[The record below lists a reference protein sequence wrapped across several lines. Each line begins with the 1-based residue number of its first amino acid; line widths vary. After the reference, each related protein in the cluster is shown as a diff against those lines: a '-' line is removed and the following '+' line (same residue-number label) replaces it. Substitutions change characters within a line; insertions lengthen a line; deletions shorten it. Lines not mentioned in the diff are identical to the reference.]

1 MPKKWSKKI
10 IRLLQNWR
18 QQISINENQ
27 HLYRGSKYKFIYRG
41 FSIFDIISKAGILSI
56 LITAITNNNVNLPIL
71 ILITIM
77 ESITTAT
84 DFITIYFDFGTL
96 SEKHFTSAREYNSL
110 SKLIDSTLALQSSD
124 RDDPKQFIT
133 LIMKKFSK
141 IADNSPD
148 LPFNDVVH
156 KLDLQIYNNPKDA
169 CGLKNS
175 SSDDSDKTDN
185 TTNLETVKI
194 TPIQES
200 LKSSVKFESIMETSE
215 IARPNYLTY
224 QWNRLE
230 TATEKE

>member
-10 IRLLQNWR
+10 KKLLQNWR

-56 LITAITNNNVNLPIL
+56 LITAITNNHVNLSIL

-77 ESITTAT
+77 ESITAT
-84 DFITIYFDFGTL
+84 TDSISIYFDFGTL

-110 SKLIDSTLALQSSD
+110 SKLIDSTLALKPSD
-124 RDDPKQFIT
+124 RDNPKEFIT
-133 LIMKKFSK
+133 LIMKKFTK
-141 IADNSPD
+141 IAENSPS
-148 LPFNDVVH
+148 LPFNNVVH
-156 KLDLQIYNNPKDA
+156 NLDLQIYNNPKDA

-175 SSDDSDKTDN
+175 SSETDKTE
-185 TTNLETVKI
+185 TNLETVKI
-194 TPIQES
+194 VPVPES
-200 LKSSVKFESIMETSE
+200 LKNSVKFETAMETSN
-215 IARPNYLTY
+215 IVRPNYFTY

-230 TATEKE
+230 TETEKE